1 MLTQRKDSIYLG
13 TIDIF
18 LTVLPVL
25 EWGSIFYNLKLGNNG
40 NTRVLFTSIPTKSLW
55 ALYRVVNPLIVN
67 PTKWSNNADE
77 LFECVWEFCGV
88 GA

>member
-13 TIDIF
+13 TTDIF

-40 NTRVLFTSIPTKSLW
+40 NTRVLFISIPTKSL
-55 ALYRVVNPLIVN
+55 
-67 PTKWSNNADE
+67 
-77 LFECVWEFCGV
+77 
-88 GA
+88 

>member
-13 TIDIF
+13 TTDIF

-40 NTRVLFTSIPTKSLW
+40 NTRVLFTSVPTKSL
-55 ALYRVVNPLIVN
+55 
-67 PTKWSNNADE
+67 
-77 LFECVWEFCGV
+77 
-88 GA
+88 